1 MLSLPELGGRGAVAR
16 TGRFASYLV
25 QADNDL
31 PVKNV
36 PAQEQVFAVAA
47 PGLEPALEAEAQQ
60 LGLSAR
66 RVEGGVELEGPPG
79 LHQEANLRLRT
90 ASRVLLRL
98 GTFRAPDAA
107 ALARGLAAVDL
118 ARVWNGQGTPR
129 LAVSAQRSRVPT
141 GAVPAAAAR
150 AWGLSSLGRAGG
162 LEEEDEAEGLTL
174 LARLEGDSC
183 TVSVDTSGALLYR
196 RGYRQEVGRA
206 PLRETL
212 AAGLLVLAGYDG
224 TAPLVDPMCGS
235 GTFLIEGAWMS
246 SRRAPGLERNFAFE
260 RFPGFDAAA
269 WAQRQA
275 QARSELLPAPRARVY
290 GFDINAGALGTA
302 RRNARRAGLTL
313 PLERKDVRTLA
324 APEPGPGWVVANPP
338 YGKRVGEEEDLPGL
352 YRALGATL
360 RRAFQGW
367 RVALLVPEDTTLVR
381 ALALPEE
388 RGVPVRNGG
397 LRCRVLLARL

>member
-1 MLSLPELGGRGAVAR
+1 VSALP
-16 TGRFASYLV
+16 
-25 QADNDL
+25 
-31 PVKNV
+31 
-36 PAQEQVFAVAA
+36 QEQVFAVAA
-47 PGLEPALEAEAQQ
+47 PGLEPALEAEATA

-66 RVEGGVELEGPPG
+66 PVEGGVELEGPPG

-98 GTFRAPDAA
+98 GTFRASDPA

-118 ARVWNGQGTPR
+118 SRVWDGQGTPR
-129 LAVSAQRSRVPT
+129 LAVTTQRSRVPA
-141 GAVPAAAAR
+141 GAVSAAAAR
-150 AWGLSSLGRAGG
+150 AWGLPSLGRAAG
-162 LEEEDEAEGLTL
+162 LEEEDETEGLTL
-174 LARLEGDSC
+174 LARLEGDHC
-183 TVSVDTSGALLYR
+183 TVSADTSGALLYR

-224 TAPLVDPMCGS
+224 AAPLVDPMCGS

-246 SRRAPGLERNFAFE
+246 MRRAPGLERGFAFE

-275 QARSELLPAPRARVY
+275 RARSELLPTPRAKLH

-313 PLERKDVRTLA
+313 ALERKDVRTLA

-338 YGKRVGEEEDLPGL
+338 YGKRVGEEADLPGL

-360 RRAFQGW
+360 RRAFPGW
-367 RVALLVPEDTTLVR
+367 RAALLVPEDTTLVR

-388 RGVPVRNGG
+388 RSVPVRNGG